1 MTELEKVWQ
10 DIDRDIGYIQ
20 GFTPAIYALAE
31 MKTTGYSC
39 DAVTTEQI
47 VKYEDVV
54 EDLATKTARLRELV
68 SGEVVTQ

>member
-1 MTELEKVWQ
+1 MQ
-10 DIDRDIGYIQ
+10 
-20 GFTPAIYALAE
+20 
-31 MKTTGYSC
+31 TTGYSC